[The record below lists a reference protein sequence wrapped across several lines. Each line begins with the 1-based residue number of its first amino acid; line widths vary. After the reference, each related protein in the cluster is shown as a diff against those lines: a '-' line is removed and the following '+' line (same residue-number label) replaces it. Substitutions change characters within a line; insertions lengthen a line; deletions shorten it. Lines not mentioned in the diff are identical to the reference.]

1 MQLDL
6 VEVFG
11 PYRKQVE
18 FLTSPSRHRFFCA
31 GRGAGKSWT
40 LTLDVLLRALA
51 NPGVPGALLG
61 RTERDLSRNLLPF
74 LRDHL
79 ETLRKATGIDY
90 VQRYSK
96 ADQVLELRNG
106 ATVHWR
112 GYERIDKL
120 RGQNLAWC
128 ALDEVCWSET
138 DEITVWETVAATVRL
153 PCPRPGLA
161 VASSPNG
168 MRGITRL
175 FADRQ
180 SERDPAWWVTRC
192 TSWDNPYLGRDV
204 IESWRKAMSERR
216 YQQEV
221 MAYALRPSSVVFPEF
236 DTSRH
241 IIAHDWR
248 AHEAGAR
255 WVFGVDWGVARA
267 VAVAI
272 QVLPDGRWIVV
283 DERVERP
290 RSSGHWRQTVQTL
303 IDTYSSAPYLIAAD
317 RAIPGENQWLRSVWG
332 SRRTIVMPLST
343 RHDQYVRHGVT
354 AVSDM
359 LAPVDAP
366 PTLLF
371 SSSLPRTY
379 DGDLQ
384 GIVPSMQGYRYVC
397 DRSGTPTD
405 RIYKDNV
412 HDHAIDSLRYA
423 IVAGLRFPDLHAGRL
438 PLRHTRGPD
447 GLFAGRNEGPNV
459 AHY

>member
-79 ETLRKATGIDY
+79 ETLRRATGIDY

-153 PCPRPGLA
+153 PCSRPGLA

-180 SERDPAWWVTRC
+180 SEQDPSWWVTRC

-241 IIAHDWR
+241 IVAHDWR

-267 VAVAI
+267 VALAI

-290 RSSGHWRQTVQTL
+290 RSSGHWRQTVQTM
-303 IDTYSSAPYLIAAD
+303 IDTYSRTPYLIAAD
-317 RAIPGENQWLRSVWG
+317 RAIPVENQWLRSVWG

-459 AHY
+459 AHF

>member
-79 ETLRKATGIDY
+79 ETLRRATGIDY

-241 IIAHDWR
+241 IVAHDWR

-290 RSSGHWRQTVQTL
+290 RSSGHWRQTVQAM
-303 IDTYSSAPYLIAAD
+303 IDTYSRAPYLIAAD

-371 SSSLPRTY
+371 SASLPRTY

-438 PLRHTRGPD
+438 PLRHTRGP
-447 GLFAGRNEGPNV
+447 
-459 AHY
+459 

>member
-1 MQLDL
+1 
-6 VEVFG
+6 
-11 PYRKQVE
+11 
-18 FLTSPSRHRFFCA
+18 
-31 GRGAGKSWT
+31 
-40 LTLDVLLRALA
+40 
-51 NPGVPGALLG
+51 
-61 RTERDLSRNLLPF
+61 
-74 LRDHL
+74 
-79 ETLRKATGIDY
+79 
-90 VQRYSK
+90 
-96 ADQVLELRNG
+96 
-106 ATVHWR
+106 
-112 GYERIDKL
+112 
-120 RGQNLAWC
+120 
-128 ALDEVCWSET
+128 
-138 DEITVWETVAATVRL
+138 
-153 PCPRPGLA
+153 
-161 VASSPNG
+161 

-180 SERDPAWWVTRC
+180 SEQDPAWWVTRC

-267 VAVAI
+267 VALAI

-290 RSSGHWRQTVQTL
+290 RSSGHWRQTVQAM
-303 IDTYSSAPYLIAAD
+303 IDTYSRAPYLIAAD

-371 SSSLPRTY
+371 SASLPRTY

-459 AHY
+459 AHF